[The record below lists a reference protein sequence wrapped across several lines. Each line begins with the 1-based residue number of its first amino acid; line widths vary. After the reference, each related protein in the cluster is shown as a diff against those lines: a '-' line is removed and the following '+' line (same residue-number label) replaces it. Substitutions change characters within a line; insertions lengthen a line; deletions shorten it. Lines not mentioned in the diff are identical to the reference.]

1 MMTEKESSNDKNA
14 EVRIDGHLARRLSW
28 APIRVV
34 AIITGFALVRGVLAL
49 IGRFLL
55 MLRRRV
61 TATVSGGS
69 LILDVKWSI
78 MGKVFRETRT
88 VSPIGSLEA
97 ARFENRKRYVH
108 LLIGF
113 GCLAIGV
120 WVGVQYL
127 VDGLRSGYPLL
138 ALVGA
143 GIVAAGVIVDLA
155 LYLWVPEGDGR
166 NRVVL
171 VMGPWRIRVCGVVR
185 KDGERFVESAR
196 EGWRNSS
203 SHK

>member
-1 MMTEKESSNDKNA
+1 MMTENESSSDSNVEA
-14 EVRIDGHLARRLSW
+14 RIDGHLARRLSW
-28 APIRVV
+28 APVRVV
-34 AIITGFALVRGVLAL
+34 AIITGFVLLRGVLAL

-61 TATVSGGS
+61 TVTVSGGS
-69 LILDVKWSI
+69 LILDVRWSI

-88 VSPIGSLEA
+88 VSPIESLEA
-97 ARFENRKRYVH
+97 AGFENRKRYVH

-113 GCLAIGV
+113 GCLAVGV

-143 GIVAAGVIVDLA
+143 GIVAAGVIVDLV

-166 NRVVL
+166 NRVML

-185 KDGERFVESAR
+185 EDGERFVESVR

-203 SHK
+203 SRK

>member
-1 MMTEKESSNDKNA
+1 MMTEMESSNDKNVEA
-14 EVRIDGHLARRLSW
+14 RIDGHLARRLSW
-28 APIRVV
+28 APVRVV
-34 AIITGFALVRGVLAL
+34 AIVTGFVLVRGVLAL

-55 MLRRRV
+55 MLRRRATV
-61 TATVSGGS
+61 TVSGGS
-69 LILDVKWSI
+69 LTLDVKWSI

-88 VSPIGSLEA
+88 VSPIGSVEA
-97 ARFENRKRYVH
+97 AGFENRKRYVH

-113 GCLAIGV
+113 GCLAVGV

-143 GIVAAGVIVDLA
+143 GIVAAGVIVDLV

-166 NRVVL
+166 NRVML

-185 KDGERFVESAR
+185 EDGERFVESVR
-196 EGWRNSS
+196 EGWRNPSS
-203 SHK
+203 RK

>member
-1 MMTEKESSNDKNA
+1 MMTEKEPSSDKNVEA
-14 EVRIDGHLARRLSW
+14 RIDGHLARRLSW

-55 MLRRRV
+55 MLRRRAIV
-61 TATVSGGS
+61 TVSGGS
-69 LILDVKWSI
+69 MTLDVKWSI

-88 VSPIGSLEA
+88 VSPIESLEA

-113 GCLAIGV
+113 GCLAVGV

-143 GIVAAGVIVDLA
+143 GIVAAGVILDLA
-155 LYLWVPEGDGR
+155 LYQWVPEGDGR
-166 NRVVL
+166 NRVIL
-171 VMGPWRIRVCGVVR
+171 VMGPWRTRVCGVVR
-185 KDGERFVESAR
+185 EDGERFVESVR
-196 EGWRNSS
+196 KGWRNPSS
-203 SHK
+203 RK